1 MQRYINLLVLAVLL
15 AGIAFGQQEMRVP
28 GPQQPPDPKL
38 AFHQNTDVPVSVPL
52 PKMTPELTL
61 AMFMQRQQEQ
71 ANDLTG
77 YSALMVISAQL
88 PDTQQKGEY
97 EVTRTYEAP
106 ATLKFKGVKFTG
118 DNFVKTNVITRVL
131 QSEVDHTAP
140 EKMAQSALN
149 SDNYKFSYKGEG
161 EIMGRAVHEWAVKPR
176 HKRAGLFKGHIYLD
190 ATTGTLVRAEGE
202 VPKSPSVFVKKIEF
216 TEDFADIGSF
226 TFPVRLHSTAKARII
241 GRTVVDIQT
250 TNYTPKPAQSTASN
264 AGSTV
269 PLSTN

>member
-1 MQRYINLLVLAVLL
+1 MRRYLNLFVALLL
-15 AGIAFGQQEMRVP
+15 AGMAFGQQEMRVP
-28 GPQQPPDPKL
+28 GPMQPPDPKL
-38 AFHQNTDVPVSVPL
+38 SYHQSTDVPVSVSL

-61 AMFMQRQQEQ
+61 AMFMQRQQQQ
-71 ANDLTG
+71 ANDLSG
-77 YSALMVISAQL
+77 YSAVMVISAEL

-97 EVTRTYEAP
+97 ELTRTFEAP

-118 DNFVKTNVITRVL
+118 DNFVKTNVITRLL

-149 SDNYKFSYKGEG
+149 SDNYKFSYRGEG
-161 EIMGRAVHEWAVKPR
+161 EIMGRAVHGWAVKPR
-176 HKRAGLFKGHIYLD
+176 KKRPGLFKGHIYLD

-216 TEDFADIGSF
+216 TEDIADIGSF
-226 TFPVRLHSTAKARII
+226 TFPVRMHSTAKARII

-250 TNYTPKPAQSTASN
+250 SNYSPKPAQNTASN
-264 AGSTV
+264 GGTTSAPSTA
-269 PLSTN
+269 N

>member
-1 MQRYINLLVLAVLL
+1 MRRYLNLLVILLL
-15 AGIAFGQQEMRVP
+15 AGIAFGQQEIRVP

-38 AFHQNTDVPVSVPL
+38 SFTTSTDVPVSVPL

-61 AMFMQRQQEQ
+61 AMFMQRQQQQ

-77 YSALMVISAQL
+77 YSAEMVISAEL

-118 DNFVKTNVITRVL
+118 DSFVKTNVITRVL

-140 EKMAQSALN
+140 EKMAESALN
-149 SDNYKFSYKGEG
+149 SDNYKFSYKGDG

-216 TEDFADIGSF
+216 MEDFTDIGSF

-241 GRTVVDIQT
+241 GRTVLDIST
-250 TNYTPKPAQSTASN
+250 TNYAPTRAEKTAST

-269 PLSTN
+269 STTAN